1 MPRDLRPGRLEQWSP
16 RNQTLRHAGELR
28 AGDAQAMLHDPGDYS
43 AIGGPD
49 DQRVYG
55 YTRSDDGDYPWNRN
69 GGPRNRDT
77 PGNWHERGG
86 YLKCIAHLRSCDA
99 KHEATARCHDDRRG
113 GWRGGY

>member
-28 AGDAQAMLHDPGDYS
+28 AGDDQAMLHDPGDYS

-55 YTRSDDGDYPWNRN
+55 YIRSDDGSYPWNRY

-77 PGNWHERGG
+77 PESWLERGG
-86 YLKCIAHLRSCDA
+86 YRKYVAHLRLCDT
-99 KHEATARCHDDRRG
+99 KHKATTRCHDDRRG
-113 GWRGGY
+113 GY